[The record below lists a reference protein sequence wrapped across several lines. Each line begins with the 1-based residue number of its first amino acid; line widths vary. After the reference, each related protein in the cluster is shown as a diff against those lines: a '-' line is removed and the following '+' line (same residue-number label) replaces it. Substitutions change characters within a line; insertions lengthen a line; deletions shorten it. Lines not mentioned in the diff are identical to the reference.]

1 MSQESKKIIESTF
14 KTEFSREGSIAKC
27 ELYYKG
33 ERGELLKKIE
43 R

>member
-1 MSQESKKIIESTF
+1 MSEESKEIIKKTF
-14 KTEFSREGSIAKC
+14 RTEFSREGSIVKC

-33 ERGELLKKIE
+33 EKGELLKKIE